1 MKLTGDLK
9 KKVEGAPSREA
20 KKAAIEQ
27 AGMLL
32 TDDELNKVAGGAIF
46 DATGIAG
53 HDAGLSWEVLNEKG
67 EIVGHAADREEA
79 ASLAGPLGVSGDEV
93 SWDAVKRMRGQE

>member
-9 KKVEGAPSREA
+9 KQVEKTASRQE

-32 TDDELNKVAGGAIF
+32 TDDELDMVAGGEETRICSCEHPDFGLYDERRYCRICGGARGNSQSVSQF
-46 DATGIAG
+46 PGFIAG
-53 HDAGLSWEVLNEKG
+53 DQ
-67 EIVGHAADREEA
+67 D
-79 ASLAGPLGVSGDEV
+79 
-93 SWDAVKRMRGQE
+93 MYMC